1 MDFVFLRLR
10 KQSRRESGFTL
21 VELLVVIAI
30 IGILIGLLLP
40 AVQAAREAARRM
52 QCTNQIKQIALA
64 LHNYHDAHNSL
75 PTNAPFSSFGWSN
88 YAPLSVTISLLPF
101 IEESARYDAIME
113 LDRRQ
118 KEGEINVW
126 NWSFFNSDVYLDKN
140 RITGLLCP
148 SDPNAATPSTHASNA
163 RTTIMY
169 SLGDGTSKLDA
180 PYNHPN
186 YVNVPAKQCHT
197 RGLFHQNS
205 WKNLATCTDGTSN
218 TAAVSESAS
227 APQGYYSTA
236 VKGGS
241 STVSGFYTSV
251 LDCHPDVCM
260 NNARKADDPNS
271 VVAPCDTWRGNFYQ
285 DGRAWN
291 NFHTVLPPN
300 APSCL
305 AATSGYLGLYS
316 HPIAGIPEGSTLALL
331 TVPFALFLTPLT
343 AEIFLPQARNA
354 LAKALTEFGAPWEPQ
369 PVEKASPCNPV
380 AIDALRSVYPLF

>member
-1 MDFVFLRLR
+1 MDFAFLRPR

-118 KEGEINVW
+118 KNGEISIW
-126 NWSFFNSDVYLDKN
+126 DYAFFNSDVYLDKN

-148 SDPNAATPSTHASNA
+148 SDPNAATPSPHASNA

-241 STVSGFYTSV
+241 STVSGFYTSD

-305 AATSGYLGLYS
+305 AATSGYWGAIFPPNSWHSGGVNVGLADGSVRFVSDTVDCGDLSATSTQCTGKSPYGIWGAMGT
-316 HPIAGIPEGSTLALL
+316 PAGGES
-331 TVPFALFLTPLT
+331 
-343 AEIFLPQARNA
+343 
-354 LAKALTEFGAPWEPQ
+354 
-369 PVEKASPCNPV
+369 V
-380 AIDALRSVYPLF
+380 AM